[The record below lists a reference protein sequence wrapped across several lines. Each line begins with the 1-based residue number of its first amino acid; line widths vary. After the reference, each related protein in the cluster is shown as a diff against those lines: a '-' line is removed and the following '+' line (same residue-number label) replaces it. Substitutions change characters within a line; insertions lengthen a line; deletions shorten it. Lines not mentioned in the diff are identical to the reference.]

1 MKFLKKYMAA
11 ALALLMIVTIQAPV
25 FADAVEGDVILCF
38 GQDLTPE
45 QRDALMKRFNGSD
58 KDQIIE
64 VTNKEEHKYL
74 GDFVPESKIGHKAI
88 SSARVEYTAEG
99 SGIEVE
105 TSERIRYITHDM
117 YRQALETAGI
127 KDAKITV
134 DAPMNVSGT
143 AALTGI
149 MKAYETSTGKKIS
162 DKVKK
167 AANEEMVVT
176 SDLAQDVGADKATG
190 LVKDIKE
197 KIATEAPK
205 SREEVQNIIIN
216 ISNEYNLNLTA
227 EQTDK
232 LTNFFDNLRKTDI
245 DWHGLA
251 DKAKGAAD
259 QAKEYINSEEGQ
271 SLIQKIKAFFA
282 DLFDSIFNK

>member
-11 ALALLMIVTIQAPV
+11 ALALLMLVTIQAPV

-38 GQDLTPE
+38 GQDLMPE

-74 GDFVPESKIGHKAI
+74 GDFVPESKIGRKAI

-176 SDLAQDVGADKATG
+176 SDLAQEVGADKATG

>member
-11 ALALLMIVTIQAPV
+11 TLALLMILTMQAPV
-25 FADAVEGDVILCF
+25 FADSLEGDVILCF

-58 KDQIIE
+58 EDQIIE
-64 VTNKEEHKYL
+64 VANQEEHKYL
-74 GDFVPESKIGHKAI
+74 GDFVPESKIGRKAI
-88 SSARVEYTAEG
+88 SSAKVEYTAEG
-99 SGIEVE
+99 SGIQVE

-176 SDLAQDVGADKATG
+176 SELAQDVGADKATG

-205 SREEVQNIIIN
+205 TREEVQNIVIN
-216 ISNEYNLNLTA
+216 ISNQYNLNLTA

-232 LTNFFDNLRKTDI
+232 LTNFFDRLRKTDI
-245 DWHGLA
+245 DWNGLV

-259 QAKEYINSEEGQ
+259 QARDYINSEEGQ
-271 SLIQKIKAFFA
+271 SLIQKIKSFFA
-282 DLFDSIFNK
+282 DLFNSIFNK

>member
-11 ALALLMIVTIQAPV
+11 ALALLMLVTIQAPV

-74 GDFVPESKIGHKAI
+74 GDFVPESKIGRKAI

-176 SDLAQDVGADKATG
+176 SDLAQEVGADKATG

-271 SLIQKIKAFFA
+271 SLLQKIKAFFA
-282 DLFDSIFNK
+282 DLFNSIFNK

>member
-11 ALALLMIVTIQAPV
+11 ALALLMLVTIQAPV

-74 GDFVPESKIGHKAI
+74 GDFVPESKIGRKAI

>member
-1 MKFLKKYMAA
+1 MRLFKKFTAI
-11 ALALLMIVTIQAPV
+11 ALALVMLASIQAPV
-25 FADAVEGDVILCF
+25 FADSLEGDVILSF
-38 GQDLTPE
+38 GQDLTPA
-45 QRDALMKRFNGSD
+45 QRDELMKRFNGSED
-58 KDQIIE
+58 DQIIE
-64 VTNKEEHKYL
+64 VTNAEEHKYL
-74 GDFVPESKIGHKAI
+74 GDFVPESKIGRKAI
-88 SSARVEYTAEG
+88 SSAKVEYTAEG
-99 SGIEVE
+99 SGIQVE
-105 TSERIRYITHDM
+105 TSKRIRYITHDM
-117 YRQALETAGI
+117 YRQALETAGV

-134 DAPMNVSGT
+134 DSPVNVSGT

-176 SDLAQDVGADKATG
+176 SNLAQDVGADNATG

-205 SREEVQNIIIN
+205 SREEVQAIVVNII
-216 ISNEYNLNLTA
+216 NEYNINITP
-227 EQTDK
+227 EQTEQ
-232 LTNFFDNLRKTDI
+232 LTDFFDHLRKTDI
-245 DWHGLA
+245 DWNGLA

-259 QAKEYINSEEGQ
+259 QAKDYLNSEEGQ

-282 DLFDSIFNK
+282 DLFSSIFDK

>member
-11 ALALLMIVTIQAPV
+11 ALALLMLVTIQAPV

-45 QRDALMKRFNGSD
+45 QREALMKRFNGSD

-74 GDFVPESKIGHKAI
+74 GDFVPESKIGRKAI

-176 SDLAQDVGADKATG
+176 SDLAQEVGADKATG